1 MFLSTLK
8 ALVKKLFLRIPVLK
22 EFFGS
27 RSARSFV
34 FKEWAGRG
42 YSSPSP
48 HFVKQSVVLR
58 NGIPGANWVET
69 GTYLGDTTELLAL
82 HSPRVI
88 TIEPDPVLYANAAI
102 RFTNYSNI
110 ELIQGISEEVFPKLL
125 PGLAG
130 KFCFWLDGHYS
141 AGITHKGPNDT
152 PIRYELAEIGKN
164 LSNFKELVVMVDDI
178 RCFDPRNQE
187 YSTYPSKDYLV
198 EWAAKNQL
206 SWTIEHD
213 IFVAKTN

>member
-1 MFLSTLK
+1 MFPSALK
-8 ALVKKLFLRIPVLK
+8 ALAKRLLFRMPVLK

-27 RSARSFV
+27 STLRNVAI
-34 FKEWAGRG
+34 KEWAARG

-69 GTYLGDTTELLAL
+69 GTYLGDTTALLAM

-88 TIEPDPVLYANAAI
+88 TIEPDPALHANAEI
-102 RFTNYSNI
+102 RFKNYPNI
-110 ELIQGISEEVFPKLL
+110 ELIQGISEEIFPKLI
-125 PGLAG
+125 PGLEG
-130 KFCFWLDGHYS
+130 EFCFWLDGHYS
-141 AGITHKGPNDT
+141 AGVTHKGPNDT
-152 PIRYELAEIGKN
+152 PIRYELAEISKN
-164 LSNFKELVVMVDDI
+164 LANFRQLVVMVDDI
-178 RCFDPRNQE
+178 RCFDPRIQE

-198 EWAAKNQL
+198 EWAAKNNL

-213 IFVAKTN
+213 IFIAKTN